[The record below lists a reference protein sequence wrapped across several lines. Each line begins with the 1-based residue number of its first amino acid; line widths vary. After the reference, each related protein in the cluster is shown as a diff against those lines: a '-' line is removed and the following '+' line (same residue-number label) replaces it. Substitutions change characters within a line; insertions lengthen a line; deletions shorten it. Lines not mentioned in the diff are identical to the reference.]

1 MFFIL
6 CCTHL
11 LNKFLTLGIKII
23 YFLFSLNRNFRTFVS
38 LNHLMDDN
46 ETIHIYNNVY
56 VYDASGVVRIGIEKR
71 QGEG

>member
-1 MFFIL
+1 MYSTHIL
-6 CCTHL
+6 
-11 LNKFLTLGIKII
+11 NRILTLGKKII
-23 YFLFSLNRNFRTFVS
+23 YFLFSLNRKFRTFVS

-56 VYDASGVVRIGIEKR
+56 VHDAGGVVRIGIEKR